1 MPTPK
6 LPAGW
11 DTISVIGKKAG
22 LVPTINGKIPYRDWC
37 FGERSR
43 MATHGIVARV
53 FETDD
58 SCCLIRK
65 AKELYQVV
73 DKEADHV

>member
-1 MPTPK
+1 MPAPK

-11 DTISVIGKKAG
+11 DTISVMGKKAG
-22 LVPTINGKIPYRDWC
+22 LVATINGKVSYSEWC
-37 FGERSR
+37 YSEQSR

-65 AKELYQVV
+65 AKELYLVA
-73 DKEADHV
+73 DREADHD

>member
-1 MPTPK
+1 MAMPK

-11 DTISVIGKKAG
+11 DAISVWGKKAG
-22 LVPTINGKIPYRDWC
+22 LIATVNGKISYLEWC

-43 MATHGIVARV
+43 MAIHGIVARV
-53 FETDD
+53 LETDD

-65 AKELYQVV
+65 ACELYQVKDEV
-73 DKEADHV
+73 EQ

>member
-11 DTISVIGKKAG
+11 DTISVMGKKAG
-22 LVPTINGKIPYRDWC
+22 LVPTIDGKIKYSDWC
-37 FGERSR
+37 YRERSR

-65 AKELYQVV
+65 AKELYRVAE
-73 DKEADHV
+73 KEAE